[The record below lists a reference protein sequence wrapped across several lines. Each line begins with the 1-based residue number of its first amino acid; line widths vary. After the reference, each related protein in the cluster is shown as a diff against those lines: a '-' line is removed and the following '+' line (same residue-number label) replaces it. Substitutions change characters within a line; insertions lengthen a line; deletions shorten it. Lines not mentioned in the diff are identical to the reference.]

1 MTEEYPRGV
10 QQCSEG
16 GTGNEGEVRRCYR
29 GVDRGRRW
37 GGRSR
42 ERERDGGRNKET
54 GMEIDEARGKRE
66 SGRCNG
72 RRPREEERWRLVVYG
87 SKWGVGAK

>member
-1 MTEEYPRGV
+1 MEEYPRGV

-16 GTGNEGEVRRCYR
+16 GSGNEGEVRRCYR

-42 ERERDGGRNKET
+42 ERERERDGGRNKET

-66 SGRCNG
+66 WALQRAQAKGRG
-72 RRPREEERWRLVVYG
+72 EVEAG
-87 SKWGVGAK
+87 GVW